1 MKLIFIDVE
10 TGGLDPKNSALLQ
23 LSGMIVIDNRSMDSF
38 NYFLK
43 PFPADTV
50 APQALAVNNFSE
62 SELFAND
69 SRFKD
74 PRLVYKEF
82 TALLGKYVN
91 KFDRADK
98 FFFVGYNSHAFDSAF
113 LREFF
118 YKNNDKYYGSWFFNP
133 SIDVMLMAA
142 YRLMGRR
149 SKMPDFKLA
158 TVANELGILID
169 PTMLHDAMYDIELT
183 RQMYDKLL

>member
-23 LSGMIVIDNRSMDSF
+23 LSGLISVEGKPDVSF
-38 NYFLK
+38 NYFLR
-43 PFPADTV
+43 PFDSDTV
-50 APQALAVNNFSE
+50 SPQALAVNNFSE
-62 SELFAND
+62 AEVYSHD

-74 PRLVYKEF
+74 PRIVYKEF

-98 FFFVGYNSHAFDSAF
+98 FFFVGYNSHAFDASF

-118 YKNNDKYYGSWFFNP
+118 YKNNDNYYGSWFFHP
-133 SIDVMLMAA
+133 SIDVMLLAA
-142 YRLMGRR
+142 HRLMNKRHT
-149 SKMPDFKLA
+149 MPDFKLA
-158 TVANELGILID
+158 TVATELGITID

-183 RQMYDKLL
+183 CQIYNKLL